1 MKFSI
6 DGQEFNVIVTELAR
20 KGRVS
25 ESKLSGRRESHAHF
39 WTSSG
44 PITTM
49 R

>member
-25 ESKLSGRRESHAHF
+25 ESNCRE
-39 WTSSG
+39 T
-44 PITTM
+44 
-49 R
+49 